1 MMESAALAPAEE
13 LGKMDTTKLEP
24 LPGQSRP
31 GGLAPYS
38 LTFREEGGHLM
49 HSYMTPG
56 SKESWQEKRLVQTM
70 NLRSVFTAEQ
80 QRILERYYDNG
91 MTNQSKSC
99 FQLIL
104 QCAQETKLDFSVV
117 RTWVGNKRRKLASKV
132 DQNGGVASH
141 GTVGSCGG
149 GVSAASGA
157 LLTPEMAGPHGA
169 QRGTHLLMTAAPSP
183 ATTSSSSPSSCS
195 SHGSGMGNGNGGNN
209 DVIVT
214 GIYSLARPPGLSR
227 TEPSPQA
234 KVDPPTPAH
243 TRPPQQIDGASLH
256 ARPSTLPRRA
266 PQPSGAGGPS
276 IQVRKPLPAGD
287 GVGVHRTW
295 ARQYTPPQPW
305 PFLSHPQP
313 AGSSSTPSPHA
324 QPCTPDSGVRVQ
336 QVFSLATLSEGHHRG
351 APESGPLKAPSKTR
365 PPDCSGC
372 FSIAMETADADD
384 EYAREEELASM
395 GAQLQTCP
403 AVGGSSGTGNYGPTA
418 YPRMDSPGTPP
429 TGRNPAA
436 VKPLGSELFGAKGY
450 QSQPM
455 SSHCPP
461 RLSFFLGSTG
471 ARGSY
476 PVGIHQQGSPKSVS
490 NLQVSGNLS
499 APWITSN
506 SRKRTLQDRTQFSDR
521 DVHTL
526 KRYWDNGMT
535 SLGSVC
541 REKISAAAAE
551 LSVDSEIIKTWIG
564 NRRRK
569 YRLMGIEIPTPTSGP
584 AVFTKQSS
592 MESPRSMTPED
603 DDVSVPEPG
612 EDSERNDVV
621 SICLSEDGASD
632 ILQREDDDMDGEGT
646 SALADNVKIEIID
659 DEDEEEDNDDE
670 VIGPDVELVQNQLEF
685 KQEEVRYLESEL
697 ENQKQKYYKLQMFT
711 KNLLSAVKNMDQ
723 EKQQELLAS
732 LPQEVEEDWEL
743 GSEPCADSV
752 AASVSN
758 SNSSVSEAV
767 PLLAEVAL

>member
-1 MMESAALAPAEE
+1 
-13 LGKMDTTKLEP
+13 
-24 LPGQSRP
+24 
-31 GGLAPYS
+31 
-38 LTFREEGGHLM
+38 
-49 HSYMTPG
+49 MTPG

-80 QRILERYYDNG
+80 QRILERYYENG

-149 GVSAASGA
+149 AVPAASGA
-157 LLTPEMAGPHGA
+157 QLTPEMGGPHAA
-169 QRGTHLLMTAAPSP
+169 QRGTHLLMTPAASP

-195 SHGSGMGNGNGGNN
+195 SHGSGMGNGNGSNS

-214 GIYSLARPPGLSR
+214 GIYSLARPLGSSR

-243 TRPPQQIDGASLH
+243 PRPPQQIDGVALNV
-256 ARPSTLPRRA
+256 RPSALPRRV
-266 PQPSGAGGPS
+266 PQPSGACGPS
-276 IQVRKPLPAGD
+276 IQVRKPFPAGD
-287 GVGVHRTW
+287 AVAVHRTW
-295 ARQYTPPQPW
+295 ARQYNPPQPW

-313 AGSSSTPSPHA
+313 AGSSSNASPHT
-324 QPCTPDSGVRVQ
+324 QPCTPESGVRVQ

-351 APESGPLKAPSKTR
+351 APESGPPKGPSKTR
-365 PPDCSGC
+365 PPDGSGC

-395 GAQLQTCP
+395 GAQLQTCS
-403 AVGGSSGTGNYGPTA
+403 AVGGSGSTVNYGATA

-436 VKPLGSELFGAKGY
+436 VKMLGSDPFGAKGY

-461 RLSFFLGSTG
+461 RLKSHL
-471 ARGSY
+471 
-476 PVGIHQQGSPKSVS
+476 VESPFPFP
-490 NLQVSGNLS
+490 LQVSGNLS

-541 REKISAAAAE
+541 REKISAAATE

-612 EDSERNDVV
+612 EDGESNDVV
-621 SICLSEDGASD
+621 SICLSEERSVVAERCCPRKDPTLVPNVKMQNANHAHAD
-632 ILQREDDDMDGEGT
+632 EVKLLIITQKN
-646 SALADNVKIEIID
+646 SALD
-659 DEDEEEDNDDE
+659 
-670 VIGPDVELVQNQLEF
+670 Q
-685 KQEEVRYLESEL
+685 
-697 ENQKQKYYKLQMFT
+697 FT
-711 KNLLSAVKNMDQ
+711 RR
-723 EKQQELLAS
+723 
-732 LPQEVEEDWEL
+732 
-743 GSEPCADSV
+743 
-752 AASVSN
+752 
-758 SNSSVSEAV
+758 
-767 PLLAEVAL
+767 